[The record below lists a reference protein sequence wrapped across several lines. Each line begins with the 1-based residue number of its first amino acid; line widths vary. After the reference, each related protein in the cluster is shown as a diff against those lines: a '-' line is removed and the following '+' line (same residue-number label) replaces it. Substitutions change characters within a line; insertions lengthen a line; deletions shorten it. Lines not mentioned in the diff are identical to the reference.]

1 MRNFAAAT
9 GRGGWHTIS
18 TVMLLRGDAAGALAA
33 LDNIAQVDDAARIQG
48 RAMALHSLGR
58 HQEALAAAVEL
69 EAIAGAAQP
78 ALLAEL
84 HTWMGVHDQAYRWLR
99 MAADRDSGG
108 FTLPFD
114 WTSPFLRPL
123 LDTPRGQDI
132 LRRFGVADEQLAAIR
147 FDVDLPGETAAGSL

>member
-1 MRNFAAAT
+1 
-9 GRGGWHTIS
+9 
-18 TVMLLRGDAAGALAA
+18 
-33 LDNIAQVDDAARIQG
+33 
-48 RAMALHSLGR
+48 
-58 HQEALAAAVEL
+58 
-69 EAIAGAAQP
+69 
-78 ALLAEL
+78 
-84 HTWMGVHDQAYRWLR
+84 MGVHDQAYRWLR

-123 LDTPRGQDI
+123 LDMPRGQDI